1 MVPGKGD
8 HMKLLDRIGLG
19 RMSHGEY
26 RANLNGL
33 GIFFGAVLGFVMAST
48 ETLGTRDYTLVLVG
62 TASMVITIL
71 YVSSSKQRLAYAL
84 LAAAGVALMP
94 LALKILLTP
103 EAQLPVQLQPTL
115 AVWLAM
121 TVAIEFA
128 PRETGKKG

>member
-1 MVPGKGD
+1 
-8 HMKLLDRIGLG
+8 MKLLDRIGLG

>member
-103 EAQLPVQLQPTL
+103 GAQLPVQLQPTL

-128 PRETGKKG
+128 PRETEKKG